1 MRWLSELGRRMRML
15 AGGRRFDRELEEEM
29 ALHREL
35 RAQEKRS
42 AGMDEDEARHAAQRQ
57 FGNELRLRE
66 ISGDAWGWRWL
77 EHLAHDVLYSLRQL
91 RLNPGFAA
99 AAILSLALGI
109 GANAAIFQL
118 LNAVRLRV
126 LPVDN
131 PQEIVEIRAESL
143 QGSSGGFY
151 GWNPQATYAQWEQI
165 QRQHEP
171 FSGVFAWAGMGF
183 NLAQGGEA
191 QWASGIL
198 VSGEYFGVLGVSPF
212 IGRLFDESDDRRG
225 CGAPPAVLSYAY
237 WQSKYGGDAS
247 VIGRKLT
254 LEGHAA
260 EIAGVTPPSFFG
272 VEPGRRFD
280 IAVPLCAEGLL
291 RGENSR
297 LDRRRDWWLTMMG
310 RLKPGTS
317 SEQATAYL
325 RSISPGVY
333 EATLPEGYNPED
345 RKSYLNFKLGAYPA
359 GSGVSFL
366 RQQYEES
373 LWILLAIAGMVLLIA
388 CANLANLMLARASAR
403 EREIAIRMALG
414 ASRSRLMRQLLS
426 ESLLLAAAGALL
438 GGWLAGSLSRAL
450 VAFVSTRQTQP
461 WVLELE
467 RDWRVLAFTAALA
480 ILTCVLF
487 GLAPA
492 MRATRSGPGET
503 LKAGTRGAT
512 AGRERYGLRRALVV
526 TQVALSLVLVASALL
541 FGRSFQNL
549 VMQDAGV
556 RQEGMLVTE
565 VDFSRLKVPRE
576 RRIDFHREL
585 LARVRAV
592 PLVDAAAHAYI
603 VPLRGDSWNEWVW
616 RTEQTRERKAL
627 AWFNRV
633 SEGYFATVGIAL
645 LAGRDFDARD
655 AANAP
660 KSAIVNEA
668 FAKRFFAGASPLG
681 ARFVTQGN
689 ASLPATEYEI
699 VGLVADAKYRSLRDE
714 ILAAVYLP
722 LAQEAEPTQDAAF
735 VIRTDSPLPAVS
747 SGVKIAMAELSPQIG
762 LEFRVLKT
770 LIRARLQQER
780 LMATLSGFF
789 GALAIVLAAVGLYG
803 VISYMVTRRR
813 NEIGIRMALGAQ
825 TRNVLALVLREAGVL
840 VAVGLA
846 IGTLLT
852 LAAGRAAGS
861 MLYGLQPYDAAMMSL
876 AVVFF
881 AAVALA
887 ASYVPA
893 RRAAR
898 LDPLSTLREE

>member
-1 MRWLSELGRRMRML
+1 M
-15 AGGRRFDRELEEEM
+15 
-29 ALHREL
+29 
-35 RAQEKRS
+35 
-42 AGMDEDEARHAAQRQ
+42 
-57 FGNELRLRE
+57 
-66 ISGDAWGWRWL
+66 RWL
-77 EHLAHDVLYSLRQL
+77 EHLGQDVLYGLRQL

-126 LPVDN
+126 LPVER

-143 QGSSGGFY
+143 RGSSGGFY

-165 QRQHEP
+165 QRQHDP
-171 FSGVFAWAGMGF
+171 FAGVFAWAGTRF

-191 QWASGIL
+191 QYASGIL
-198 VSGEYFGVLGVSPF
+198 VSGEYFGVLGVAPF
-212 IGRLFDESDDRRG
+212 IGRLFDETDDRRG

-237 WQSKYGGDAS
+237 WQSKYGGDPS

-254 LEGHAA
+254 LDGHAA

-272 VEPGRRFD
+272 VEPGRNFD
-280 IAVPLCAEGLL
+280 IATPLCAEGLL
-291 RGENSR
+291 RGEASR
-297 LDRRRDWWLTMMG
+297 LDIRHDWWLTMMG
-310 RLKPGTS
+310 RLKAGTS

-333 EATLPEGYNPED
+333 EATLPERYNPED
-345 RKSYLNFKLGAYPA
+345 RKSYLNFKLAAYPA

-366 RQQYEES
+366 REQYEES

-450 VAFVSTRQTQP
+450 VAFVSTQQTR

-467 RDWRVLAFTAALA
+467 PDWRVLAFTAALA

-492 MRATRSGPGET
+492 IRATRCGPGET
-503 LKAGTRGAT
+503 LKAGSRGT
-512 AGRERYGLRRALVV
+512 SAGRERYGLRRALVV

-549 VMQDAGV
+549 VMQDTGL

-565 VDFSRLKVPRE
+565 LDFSRLNVPRE
-576 RRIDFHREL
+576 RRIDFYREM

-592 PLVDAAAHAYI
+592 PGVDAAAHARI
-603 VPLRGDSWNEWVW
+603 VPLRGDGWNEWVW
-616 RTEQTRERKAL
+616 RAEQTEEQKAL

-633 SEGYFATVGIAL
+633 SEGYFTTVGVAL

-660 KSAIVNEA
+660 KTAIVNEA

-681 ARFVTQGN
+681 ARFVTQDN
-689 ASLPATEYEI
+689 AGMPATQYEV

-714 ILAAVYLP
+714 IFAAVYLP
-722 LAQEAEPTQDAAF
+722 LAQETEPTQDATF
-735 VIRTDSPLPAVS
+735 VVRTDSPLSAVS
-747 SGVKIAMAELSPQIG
+747 AEVKRTVAELSPQIG
-762 LEFRVLKT
+762 LDFSVLKT

-825 TRNVLALVLREAGVL
+825 ARNVLALVLREAGVL
-840 VAVGLA
+840 LAVGLA

-852 LAAGRAAGS
+852 LAAGRAASS
-861 MLYGLQPYDAAMMSL
+861 MLYGLQPYDAAMLSL
-876 AVVFF
+876 AVVLF

-887 ASYVPA
+887 ASYLPA

-898 LDPLSTLREE
+898 LDPLATLREE

>member
-1 MRWLSELGRRMRML
+1 MTSGTVY
-15 AGGRRFDRELEEEM
+15 
-29 ALHREL
+29 
-35 RAQEKRS
+35 
-42 AGMDEDEARHAAQRQ
+42 AA
-57 FGNELRLRE
+57 NV
-66 ISGDAWGWRWL
+66 RWL
-77 EHLAHDVLYSLRQL
+77 EHLGQDVMYSLRQL

-126 LPVDN
+126 LPVEN
-131 PQEIVEIRAESL
+131 PQQIVEIRAESL

-165 QRQHEP
+165 RRQHEP
-171 FSGVFAWAGMGF
+171 FSGVFAWAGTRF

-191 QWASGIL
+191 QYASGIL
-198 VSGEYFGVLGVSPF
+198 VSGEYFGVLGVAPF

-237 WQSKYGGDAS
+237 WQREYGGDPS

-254 LEGHAA
+254 LDGHAA
-260 EIAGVTPPSFFG
+260 EIAGVAPPNFFG

-280 IAVPLCAEGLL
+280 IAAPLCAEGLL

-297 LDRRRDWWLTMMG
+297 LDMKHGWWLTMMG
-310 RLKPGTS
+310 RLKPNTS

-333 EATLPEGYNPED
+333 EATLPEGYNPDD
-345 RKSYLNFKLGAYPA
+345 RKSYLNFKLAAYPA

-366 RQQYEES
+366 REQYEES

-403 EREIAIRMALG
+403 QREIAIRMALG

-438 GGWLAGSLSRAL
+438 GGWLAGSLSRAM
-450 VAFVSTRQTQP
+450 VAFVSTQQTR

-467 RDWRVLAFTAALA
+467 PDWRVLGFTAALA

-492 MRATRSGPGET
+492 IRATRSGPGET
-503 LKAGTRGAT
+503 LKAGSRGAS

-549 VMQDAGV
+549 VMQDAGL

-565 VDFSRLKVPRE
+565 VDFSRLNVPRE
-576 RRIDFHREL
+576 RRLDFYREM
-585 LARVRAV
+585 LARLRGV
-592 PLVDAAAHAYI
+592 PGVDAAAQAVI
-603 VPLRGDSWNEWVW
+603 VPLSGSGWNEWVW
-616 RTEQTRERKAL
+616 RAEHTREQRML

-633 SEGYFATVGIAL
+633 SENYFSTTGIAL

-655 AANAP
+655 AVNAT
-660 KSAIVNEA
+660 KTAIVNEA
-668 FAKRFFAGASPLG
+668 FAKRFLAGATPLG
-681 ARFVTQGN
+681 ARFVTEGN
-689 ASLPATEYEI
+689 ASMPSTQYEI

-714 ILAAVYLP
+714 VFPAVYLP
-722 LAQEAEPTQDAAF
+722 VAQESEPTQDAAF
-735 VIRTDSPLPAVS
+735 VIRTDSPLSAVS
-747 SGVKIAMAELSPQIG
+747 AEVKRAMTELSPQIW
-762 LEFRVLKT
+762 LEFSVLKT
-770 LIRARLQQER
+770 VIRARLQQER

-825 TRNVLALVLREAGVL
+825 ARNVLTLVLREAGVL

-852 LAAGRAAGS
+852 LAAGRAASS

-887 ASYVPA
+887 ASYLPG

-898 LDPLSTLREE
+898 LDPLATLREE

>member
-1 MRWLSELGRRMRML
+1 MTSERL
-15 AGGRRFDRELEEEM
+15 
-29 ALHREL
+29 
-35 RAQEKRS
+35 
-42 AGMDEDEARHAAQRQ
+42 HAAKMH
-57 FGNELRLRE
+57 
-66 ISGDAWGWRWL
+66 WL
-77 EHLAHDVLYSLRQL
+77 EHLGQDVMYSLRQL

-126 LPVDN
+126 LPVER

-143 QGSSGGFY
+143 RNASGGFY

-171 FSGVFAWAGMGF
+171 FAGVFAWAGTRF

-191 QWASGIL
+191 QYASGIL
-198 VSGEYFGVLGVSPF
+198 ASGEYFGVLGVAPF

-225 CGAPPAVLSYAY
+225 CGTPPAVLSYAY
-237 WQSKYGGDAS
+237 WQSKYGGDPS

-254 LEGHAA
+254 LDGHAA
-260 EIAGVTPPSFFG
+260 EIAGVTPPNFFG

-291 RGENSR
+291 RGENNR

-345 RKSYLNFKLGAYPA
+345 RKSYLNFKLAAYPA

-366 RQQYEES
+366 REQYEES

-450 VAFVSTRQTQP
+450 VAFVSTQQTR

-467 RDWRVLAFTAALA
+467 PDWRVLAFTAALA

-492 MRATRSGPGET
+492 IRATRCGPGET
-503 LKAGTRGAT
+503 LKAGSRGAT

-526 TQVALSLVLVASALL
+526 TQVALSLVLVAGALL

-549 VMQDAGV
+549 MMQDAGL

-565 VDFSRLKVPRE
+565 VDFSRLNVPSE
-576 RRIDFHREL
+576 RRIDFHRDL

-592 PLVDAAAHAYI
+592 PGVDAAAHAYI
-603 VPLRGDSWNEWVW
+603 VPLRGDGWNEWVW
-616 RTEQTRERKAL
+616 RPEHTRERKAL

-633 SEGYFATVGIAL
+633 SEGYFATVGMAL

-660 KSAIVNEA
+660 KTAIVNEA

-681 ARFVTQGN
+681 ARFVKEGN

-714 ILAAVYLP
+714 VFAAVYLP
-722 LAQEAEPTQDAAF
+722 LAQETEPTQDAAL
-735 VIRTDSPLPAVS
+735 VVRSDSPLSAVS
-747 SGVKIAMAELSPQIG
+747 AEVKRAIAELNPQIG
-762 LEFRVLKT
+762 LEFSVLKT

-825 TRNVLALVLREAGVL
+825 ARNVLALILREAGVL

-887 ASYVPA
+887 ASYLPA